1 MCGLISL
8 YPLNKALLKPSQ
20 KNEYY
25 RYSTGANR
33 KTKKMISFGQTSV
46 FCIWFLFTLTTV
58 AYNYPLLLTKA
69 ITEI

>member
-8 YPLNKALLKPSQ
+8 YPLNKALLKPLQ
-20 KNEYY
+20 KNEY
-25 RYSTGANR
+25 YSTGANR

-46 FCIWFLFTLTTV
+46 FCIWFLFILTTV